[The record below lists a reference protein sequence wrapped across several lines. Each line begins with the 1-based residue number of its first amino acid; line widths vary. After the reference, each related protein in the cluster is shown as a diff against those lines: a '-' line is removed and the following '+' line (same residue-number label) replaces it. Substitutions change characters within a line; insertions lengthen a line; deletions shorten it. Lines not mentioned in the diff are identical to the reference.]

1 MNHHH
6 KPRRNFMRKI
16 ALALTALATLAALP
30 LTTVAARADGPWCAY
45 YYKGGTNCGFYSYS
59 QCADTIS
66 GIGGTCGRNP
76 GYQGRS
82 SRY

>member
-1 MNHHH
+1 
-6 KPRRNFMRKI
+6 MRTI

-45 YYKGGTNCGFYSYS
+45 YYKGGTNCGFYSYG
-59 QCADTIS
+59 QCQDAIS
-66 GIGGTCGRNP
+66 GVGGTCSRNPSFYGSGRN
-76 GYQGRS
+76 